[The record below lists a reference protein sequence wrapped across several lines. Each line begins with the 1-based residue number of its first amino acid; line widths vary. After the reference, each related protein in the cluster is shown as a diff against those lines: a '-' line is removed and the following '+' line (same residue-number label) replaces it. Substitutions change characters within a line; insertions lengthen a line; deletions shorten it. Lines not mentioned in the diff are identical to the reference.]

1 MNFMNVLFY
10 VSIYTMPVTIYGL
23 YSFMN
28 SMASLI
34 RIKKG
39 YVETIILMEGGQAKI
54 KWVKPK
60 SGSLEISKEKKGFF
74 KDAIGYIWRKGF
86 KPFTVYREKD
96 LQQLNL
102 LETSES
108 KTGVSA
114 DDISNLITRSFQVG
128 YIKGFKKNQM
138 VNNLIVFVL
147 VGIAGILLINILM
160 FNNIN
165 GISNI
170 VKELKAG

>member
-1 MNFMNVLFY
+1 MNFMNMLMY
-10 VSIYTMPVTIYGL
+10 ISIYTLPVTIFGL

-39 YVETIILMEGGQAKI
+39 YVETIVLMEGGQAKV

-74 KDAIGYIWRKGF
+74 KDALGYIWRKGF
-86 KPFTVYREKD
+86 KPFTIYREKD

-102 LETSES
+102 LEISES

-138 VNNLIVFVL
+138 VNNMIVFVL
-147 VGIAGILLINILM
+147 VGVAAVLLINVLM

-165 GISNI
+165 STLNI
-170 VKELKAG
+170 VKELKVG

>member
-1 MNFMNVLFY
+1 MNFMGILLYASV
-10 VSIYTMPVTIYGL
+10 YTLPVAVYGM
-23 YSFMN
+23 YCFMN
-28 SMASLI
+28 SIVSLI
-34 RIKKG
+34 KIKNG

-54 KWVKPK
+54 KWIKPK
-60 SGSLEISKEKKGFF
+60 SGSAELSKEKKGFF

-86 KPFTVYREKD
+86 KPFTIYREKD

-147 VGIAGILLINILM
+147 VGVAGLLLLNVLM

-165 GISNI
+165 ATLSAVRGLGG
-170 VKELKAG
+170 K